1 MAAAADASEDPGGP
15 EPEDAGE
22 GGEEPEIYDFT
33 EDSGYSVGDLEPAY
47 EILEGSYWIDEE
59 NENVVVADSS
69 WNQVEEMLEAD
80 QEEESSDSSW
90 KEKISGYLLDHDSAY
105 MKAGL
110 GGMGTGLLS
119 SGLGY
124 ATAAD
129 FLFTGGAMSFG
140 WGLGGVIG
148 DYLFGEEEE
157 EVEAKAAE
165 DPDSELHEYS
175 DWDVEV
181 VDLQAYGQAVR
192 EYED

>member
-1 MAAAADASEDPGGP
+1 MAAAAEASEDPDGP
-15 EPEDAGE
+15 EPGEDSHDSS
-22 GGEEPEIYDFT
+22 EEPEIYDFT

-47 EILEGSYWIDEE
+47 EVLEGSYWIDEE

-80 QEEESSDSSW
+80 QEESSNNSW
-90 KEKISGYLLDHDSAY
+90 KEKAKGYLFDHNRTY

-148 DYLFGEEEE
+148 NYLFGDEEGEIE
-157 EVEAKAAE
+157 TESTG
-165 DPDSELHEYS
+165 DTDSELHGYK

-181 VDLQAYGQAVR
+181 VDLQAYGQALR